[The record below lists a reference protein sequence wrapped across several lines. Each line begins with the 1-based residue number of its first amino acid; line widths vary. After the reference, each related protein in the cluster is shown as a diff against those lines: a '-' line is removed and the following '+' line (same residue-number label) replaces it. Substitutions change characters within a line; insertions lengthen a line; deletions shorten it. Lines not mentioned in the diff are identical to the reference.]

1 MLTLLLLTALGAL
14 VGAITG
20 LLAAHWFLF
29 HHRLAETLHTE
40 EPADPFVAAQ
50 LDQAA
55 ATWATDKGRPEAAG
69 LLADKLH
76 LLYALGRRRR
86 RS

>member
-1 MLTLLLLTALGAL
+1 MLTLVLLLILSPL
-14 VGAITG
+14 VGAVTG
-20 LLAAHWFLF
+20 LLTAHWFLF
-29 HHRLAETLHTE
+29 HHQPAKALTAT
-40 EPADPFVAAQ
+40 EPADPFVSAQ

-76 LLYALGRRRR
+76 LLYALSRR
-86 RS
+86 RSHP